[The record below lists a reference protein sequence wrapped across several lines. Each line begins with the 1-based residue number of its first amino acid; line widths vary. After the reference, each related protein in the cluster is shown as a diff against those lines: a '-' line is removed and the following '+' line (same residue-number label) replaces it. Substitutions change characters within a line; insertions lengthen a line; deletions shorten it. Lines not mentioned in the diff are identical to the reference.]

1 MPPRVEQP
9 FLGQGAG
16 GHDADHRAAHRPLA
30 AAFSGL
36 GRVLDLLADRD
47 LEPGAD
53 QAGQIGFGSV
63 DRDAAHRDVGALV
76 PAALGQR
83 NVERLRRRDGIVKE
97 QLEKVAHPEKQQAA
111 RIGAFDLVILS
122 HNRRCRSRRGAGI
135 GAGMFVHRRAGI
147 GNSCEDG
154 GQEQAF
160 DGSMRRRPAR
170 NRGSA

>member
-1 MPPRVEQP
+1 MPARVEQP

-16 GHDADHRAAHRPLA
+16 GDDAHHGAPHRPFA

-36 GRVLDLLADRD
+36 GRVLDLLADRH

-53 QAGQIGFGSV
+53 QAGEIGFGGV

-83 NVERLRRRDGIVKE
+83 DVERLRRGDRIVKE
-97 QLEKVAHPEKQQAA
+97 QLEKIAHPEEQQAA
-111 RIGAFDLVILS
+111 RMGAFDLVILR
-122 HNRRCRSRRGAGI
+122 HDRRCRSRRGAGI

-170 NRGSA
+170 NGGSA